1 MDRLLIDNFFDSYC
15 SFVEDEERKRRC
27 VCVTSD
33 WKTSFY
39 ASENE
44 EGGDIRPMEL
54 NSYEGERNNR
64 IMSEM
69 NNPL

>member
-1 MDRLLIDNFFDSYC
+1 MDRLLIDNFIDTYC

-44 EGGDIRPMEL
+44 EGGVYARW
-54 NSYEGERNNR
+54 G
-64 IMSEM
+64 
-69 NNPL
+69 